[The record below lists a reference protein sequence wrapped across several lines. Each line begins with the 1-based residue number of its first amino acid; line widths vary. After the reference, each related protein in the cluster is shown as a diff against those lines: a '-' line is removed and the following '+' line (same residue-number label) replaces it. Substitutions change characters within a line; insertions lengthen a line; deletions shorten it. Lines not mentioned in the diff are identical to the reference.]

1 MFESEVDARA
11 GARLD
16 RLRADAAALVE
27 DASAASDWSGR
38 ERGAALASLDLVVAA
53 LARARAHLL
62 VAERDAGT
70 SQRPGDRTFEAAR
83 ARLSRS
89 STGEASRQ
97 VRQADALVSMPTVA
111 TAVTDGRMPLGH
123 LDTLAR
129 VAATASPQVASVLRS
144 ADAQA
149 TVVQMAVSQSEPDF
163 ARSLARF
170 AAASDPAALESAH
183 RDARRERYLTLSHQP
198 RGTYLKGF
206 LDRVSAE
213 ALQTA
218 LDSTAQIP
226 DENRS
231 PDQARADALIVL
243 AGRACAGLPPRSRR
257 ASTPDGSAIADVGS
271 DDSAAGASARAH
283 VSLIVPA
290 ETFAELRTHYG
301 AQEVP
306 TTTLGSPASL
316 APELRALPD
325 DAARVPAWAPVAP
338 ATLEDGTP
346 VAMSVLAQ
354 ALCDCEISR
363 IVLSAEG
370 VPLDLGRT
378 KRTYTGVHRR
388 AVVARDRQ
396 CAWNGCHSA
405 ARWSEVHHMRWW
417 DRDGGATSVDNGVLL
432 CSYHHGIVHSLDL
445 TIQRH
450 VRPPGYARRQR
461 ALGRPFDPGPA
472 RYTFWTRDRRPY
484 SSPPT
489 E

>member
-11 GARLD
+11 SARLD

-170 AAASDPAALESAH
+170 AAAKDPAALESAH
-183 RDARRERYLTLSHQP
+183 QDARRERYLTLSTRP
-198 RGTYLKGF
+198 
-206 LDRVSAE
+206 
-213 ALQTA
+213 
-218 LDSTAQIP
+218 
-226 DENRS
+226 
-231 PDQARADALIVL
+231 
-243 AGRACAGLPPRSRR
+243 
-257 ASTPDGSAIADVGS
+257 
-271 DDSAAGASARAH
+271 
-283 VSLIVPA
+283 
-290 ETFAELRTHYG
+290 
-301 AQEVP
+301 
-306 TTTLGSPASL
+306 
-316 APELRALPD
+316 
-325 DAARVPAWAPVAP
+325 AAR
-338 ATLEDGTP
+338 T
-346 VAMSVLAQ
+346 
-354 ALCDCEISR
+354 
-363 IVLSAEG
+363 
-370 VPLDLGRT
+370 
-378 KRTYTGVHRR
+378 
-388 AVVARDRQ
+388 
-396 CAWNGCHSA
+396 
-405 ARWSEVHHMRWW
+405 
-417 DRDGGATSVDNGVLL
+417 
-432 CSYHHGIVHSLDL
+432 
-445 TIQRH
+445 
-450 VRPPGYARRQR
+450 
-461 ALGRPFDPGPA
+461 
-472 RYTFWTRDRRPY
+472 
-484 SSPPT
+484 
-489 E
+489 